1 MSSSLV
7 SRLRNGGPCGCGSK
21 PFWAIAA
28 LHPSGRLFVRARAVR
43 GQPCLNPLRR
53 REVAL
58 SRKFVDSE
66 GVHWQVYELT
76 SDAGPAAMGAD
87 SWLYFFSRSATRSL
101 AAYPDD
107 WGSMEWPALER
118 LCRLAHPPAARRQKP
133 APPRVHGVE
142 W

>member
-1 MSSSLV
+1 M
-7 SRLRNGGPCGCGSK
+7 
-21 PFWAIAA
+21 
-28 LHPSGRLFVRARAVR
+28 
-43 GQPCLNPLRR
+43 
-53 REVAL
+53 AL

-76 SDAGPAAMGAD
+76 SDVGPTEMAAD

-118 LCRLAHPPAARRQKP
+118 LCRLALPPASRLPRP
-133 APPRVHGVE
+133 APARVHGVE
-142 W
+142 L